1 MMDMDE
7 RLENEQDM
15 NLTLGP
21 QFHEVKKHALF
32 LILNQWKQT
41 GDDNQ
46 LIEDLK
52 SLRIKVKE
60 ITGRTEVIG

>member
-1 MMDMDE
+1 MDLDE
-7 RLENEQDM
+7 RLEMENDTNRQV
-15 NLTLGP
+15 GP
-21 QFHEVKKHALF
+21 ALRTPVTRIALF
-32 LILNQWKQT
+32 KILKQWKQT

-46 LIEDLK
+46 LIEDLI